1 MLGALLSSHMIMAE
15 EMKFTYTL
23 PDRQSICFFQNLA
36 ENIQGKTSILSTTR
50 ARDILIFP
58 YNHA

>member
-36 ENIQGKTSILSTTR
+36 ENIQGKTSILSTT
-50 ARDILIFP
+50 
-58 YNHA
+58 